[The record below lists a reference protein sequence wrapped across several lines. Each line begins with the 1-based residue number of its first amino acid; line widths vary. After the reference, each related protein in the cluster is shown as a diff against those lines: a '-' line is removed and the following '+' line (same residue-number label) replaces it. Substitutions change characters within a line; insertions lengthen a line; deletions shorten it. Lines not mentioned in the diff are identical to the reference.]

1 MGAASYL
8 SWKVENSFGFSRL
21 TSLFSTKTDDTKKM
35 HGTELTVEKDILL
48 DMEQQ
53 SLAIGNDLCLLSTK
67 WMEIHTLISS
77 LSDESSIKLP
87 SVVVIGS
94 QSSGK
99 SSLLEALVGHEFLP
113 K

>member
-1 MGAASYL
+1 MGAASYF
-8 SWKVENSFGFSRL
+8 SWKIENNFGFSKFMAM
-21 TSLFSTKTDDTKKM
+21 FSSKTDTQRPLNETATKIETDNSPKIV
-35 HGTELTVEKDILL
+35 HQALV
-48 DMEQQ
+48 
-53 SLAIGNDLCLLSTK
+53 IGNDLSLLSSK

-77 LSDESSIKLP
+77 LSDDSGIKLP
-87 SVVVIGS
+87 SIVVIGS